1 MPRPAARH
9 KMLLCG
15 FAAFLLGSAARP
27 APAQTP
33 DDSAP
38 GVDTGALY
46 GPYAMTREASGTSWQ
61 PQATPMDGLM
71 RMHGEWMGMVH
82 GFADLIY
89 DDQGG
94 PRGDTQSYSTVTL
107 MAMGRR
113 QLSAGAFG
121 LRLMVSSDPTMGKE
135 GYPLIFQTGETADG
149 RTPLVDRQHPHD
161 LLMEAAATY
170 SQDLTS

>member
-1 MPRPAARH
+1 
-9 KMLLCG
+9 MLWCG

-33 DDSAP
+33 DDSALS
-38 GVDTGALY
+38 VDTGALY

-107 MAMGRR
+107 MDIDQGRLDTMQR
-113 QLSAGAFG
+113 LSEKLIEGEGSA
-121 LRLMVSSDPTMGKE
+121 LRVERPPTAQA
-135 GYPLIFQTGETADG
+135 P
-149 RTPLVDRQHPHD
+149 RRRQHPHVC
-161 LLMEAAATY
+161 
-170 SQDLTS
+170 